1 MPVRASLLTVLAT
14 VAAIAALPAAAL
26 PAQQLDR
33 LVEALALDEVTEV
46 MREEGVAYGAELGAE
61 LFDGDETGWAAQ
73 VARIYD
79 ADAMRDALAQGLAE
93 GLVDQPIGPIL
104 EFFEEGPGARLA
116 RLEASAR
123 RAMLD
128 PHVEADAERMAARA
142 MHDETARFAL
152 IDGFVE
158 ANDLIEANVAGAL
171 NSSFAFSQGLL
182 DGGAF
187 GGAVDE
193 AALLGDVWAQE
204 PQIRR
209 DTTEWL
215 YAFLNLAYGP
225 APAEDLQA
233 YIAFSEEPAGR
244 ALNRALFSAYD
255 EMLIGISRELGL
267 SAARLMAGQRI

>member
-1 MPVRASLLTVLAT
+1 MPDRARLLAVLAT
-14 VAAIAALPAAAL
+14 VTSIAALPAAAL

-33 LVEALALDEVTEV
+33 LAEALALDEITEV
-46 MREEGVAYGAELGAE
+46 MREEGMAYGTELGAG
-61 LFDGDETGWAAQ
+61 LFDGDPGGWGAQ

-79 ADAMRDALAQGLAE
+79 ADAMRDALVQGLAE
-93 GLVDQPIGPIL
+93 GLVGQPIGPVL
-104 EFFEEGPGARLA
+104 EFFEEGPGARLS

-128 PHVEADAERMAARA
+128 PSIEADAERMAARA

-158 ANDLIEANVAGAL
+158 TNDLIEANVAGAL
-171 NSSFAFSQGLL
+171 NSSFAFSRGLL

-204 PQIRR
+204 SQIRR

-215 YAFLNLAYGP
+215 YAFLNLAYSP
-225 APAEDLQA
+225 APVEDLQA
-233 YIAFSEEPAGR
+233 YIAFSQEPAGR
-244 ALNRALFSAYD
+244 ALNRALFAAYD
-255 EMLIGISRELGL
+255 EMLIRISRELGL

>member
-1 MPVRASLLTVLAT
+1 MPCRASYPTIV
-14 VAAIAALPAAAL
+14 AIAVSIAVLPAAASSD
-26 PAQQLDR
+26 PQIDR
-33 LVEALALDEVTEV
+33 LVEALALDEVTDV
-46 MREEGVAYGAELGAE
+46 MREEGIAYGAQLEAE
-61 LFDGDETGWAAQ
+61 LFEGDATGWGAQ
-73 VARIYD
+73 VSRIYD
-79 ADAMRDALAQGLAE
+79 AEAMRDALARGLAE
-93 GLVDQPIGPIL
+93 GLVGQSIGPVL
-104 EFFEEGPGARLA
+104 DFFEEGPGARMS

-128 PHVEADAERMAARA
+128 PSIEADAERMAAQA
-142 MHDETARFAL
+142 MHDETARFEL
-152 IDGFVE
+152 LNGFVE
-158 ANDLIEANVAGAL
+158 TNDLIEANVAGAL
-171 NSSFAFSQGLL
+171 NSSFAFSRGLL

-187 GGAVDE
+187 GGAMDE

-215 YAFLNLAYGP
+215 YAFLNLAYAP

-233 YIAFSEEPAGR
+233 YIAFSQEPAGR

-255 EMLIGISRELGL
+255 EMLIDISRELGL